1 MPLPAQD
8 ISKIRNKVVRG
19 ELNQKR
25 KKEQKQAKLKKRI
38 ARKEAEARGE
48 TVERGITRTIENTR
62 EWLGDEDGE
71 YADARTRPAPVTV
84 NEQTGDVTVDMGTL
98 ANLFPVAPEPA
109 PLASTSTGQLVPA
122 PEPKVLITTSPGK
135 PPHPFTKT
143 FLDDLQALLGGKKR
157 ADVVPRRSPKF
168 EMGRVARWARGR
180 GYGCIMVV
188 GEDHAKPS
196 SLTVSLLPYGPT
208 AHFRLTGITLC
219 KDIPGHASPT
229 SHPPEL
235 VLNHFQTP
243 LGLSLATLLSQM
255 FLPPS
260 QADLLSR
267 QGFVGRQ
274 VVLAQ
279 NSRDFVF
286 IRRYRYMFALKSHR
300 LGKTK
305 KGRSDVERM
314 TEPNPDD
321 EIDDTVKTRFQE
333 IGPQMTIKM
342 RWIRRGPLGETGDE
356 RDRRER
362 HERESGEAAQEFG
375 DEPRT
380 RGDDGAAVD
389 LDEMN
394 VGGPDRDDEDEDE
407 DAEAEAEA
415 AAKREIGLDAS
426 DLAGQPNFPPVG
438 TPSDPTETTNDDDDA
453 AAAAQA
459 DQPNPKKRKRR
470 IKPSHPLY
478 RPSPSPSVT
487 PEPEPVPLPHLTSKG
502 KNKQPKNPDL
512 ASALSTVG
520 KTWHAGRGEG
530 GVRDAAKRREW
541 NWDAKMQV
549 SRRKFF
555 L

>member
-1 MPLPAQD
+1 MPLPAKD

-71 YADARTRPAPVTV
+71 YADPRTRPAPVTV

-98 ANLFPVAPEPA
+98 ANLFPIAPEQPQ
-109 PLASTSTGQLVPA
+109 ASTSSGAPVAPA

-135 PPHPFTKT
+135 PPSPFTKT
-143 FLDDLQALLGGKKR
+143 FLDDLQALFGGKKR

-188 GEDHAKPS
+188 GEDHARPS

-305 KGRSDVERM
+305 NGRSDVERM
-314 TEPNPDD
+314 TEVNPDE
-321 EIDDTVKTRFQE
+321 EIDDTIKTRFQE
-333 IGPQMTIKM
+333 IGPQFTIKM

-356 RDRRER
+356 RDLREKQ
-362 HERESGEAAQEFG
+362 ERETGEAAQEFG
-375 DEPRT
+375 SN
-380 RGDDGAAVD
+380 DGQ
-389 LDEMN
+389 
-394 VGGPDRDDEDEDE
+394 GPDDELNIDGDHESAQDDEDRK
-407 DAEAEAEA
+407 AEEE
-415 AAKREIGLDAS
+415 AKRELGLDQS
-426 DLAGQPNFPPVG
+426 DRTGQPNFPSAVP
-438 TPSDPTETTNDDDDA
+438 PSAPTATSEPTDPEN
-453 AAAAQA
+453 
-459 DQPNPKKRKRR
+459 PNPKKRKRR
-470 IKPSHPLY
+470 SKPSHPLY
-478 RPSPSPSVT
+478 RPSPSPSVS
-487 PEPEPVPLPHLTSKG
+487 PEPEPVPLPNANG
-502 KNKQPKNPDL
+502 KKKNPEL